1 MVLLFSEFLLFT
13 WSETP
18 GLGKLILV
26 VLVLLVVVVVVVVVV
41 MCCIL
46 LSDASGAKLC

>member
-1 MVLLFSEFLLFT
+1 MMRRLISLAAPPVFIFT

-18 GLGKLILV
+18 GIGELA
-26 VLVLLVVVVVVVVVV
+26 LLVVVVVVLLLVV

-46 LSDASGAKLC
+46 LLEDI